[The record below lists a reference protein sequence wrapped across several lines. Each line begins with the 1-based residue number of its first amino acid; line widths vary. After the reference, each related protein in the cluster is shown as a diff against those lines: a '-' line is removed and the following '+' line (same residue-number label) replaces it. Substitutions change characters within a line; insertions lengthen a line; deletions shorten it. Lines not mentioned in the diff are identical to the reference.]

1 VRIKEEGK
9 MGKLEKF
16 FGKQVVKL
24 RWLIIVASIL
34 VLAVAGSGARHLTVS
49 NDMRIFFSDENP
61 QLQALETLENT
72 YTKNDTVLFVVAPK
86 NGDVFTRETLAAV
99 QELTES
105 SWKIPYSGRVDS
117 ISNFQHTWSEEDD
130 LIVEDLV
137 PDAASLSDED
147 LTRIREIALTEP
159 LLVDRLISSSGHV
172 TGVTINVTLPGDSV
186 SEADEVTAFA
196 RGLHEDLKS
205 RYTDLDVYLT
215 GGVIFDFSMGEVAT
229 KDMTTLVPAM
239 FLVLLVIIMVTLR
252 SIVSTLATFVIIVFS
267 MITGMGLAG
276 WLGITITTPS
286 ANAPLIIMTLAVADS
301 IHILVTILS
310 KMRSGESRHGAIAE
324 SIRINLMPVFLTSVT
339 TAIGFLTMNFSDA
352 PPFRDLGNIVAMGV
366 MAAFVYSVLFLPALM
381 AVIPIRVGAR
391 ASKADSRSCARLAD
405 FVIARRRV
413 IFWATLVLVAVL
425 AVGITRIELYD
436 NWVEYF
442 DERFEIRQAT
452 DFATDNMIG
461 FDIIEYSL
469 NSGEPG
475 GISDPE
481 YLATVESF
489 ANWYRSQSKVIHVHT
504 IADTMKRLN
513 MNMHSDDRSFY
524 RIPEQ
529 RDLAAQYL
537 LLYEMSLPFGLDLNN
552 EINVDKSATRVT
564 VSLRDITTNE
574 LRDMDEKARNWLST
588 NAPESMF
595 TYGSGLSIMWAHI
608 SQRNINSMLSGAGLA
623 LGLISLIMIFA
634 LGSVRLG
641 VLSLIPNFAPALM
654 AFGVWGLTVG
664 QVGLGLSIVISLTI
678 GIVVDDTVHFLSKYI
693 RARREHGLDPADA
706 IRFAFDTVGTAMVI
720 TTTALVA
727 GFLVLSLSGF
737 KMNADLGLMTAITI
751 SMALAM
757 DFLFLPALLMKV
769 EGMKDEETTADI
781 DLVLAPAAA
790 VSSRRSG

>member
-1 VRIKEEGK
+1 
-9 MGKLEKF
+9 MGKLERF
-16 FGKQVVKL
+16 FGNMVVRW
-24 RWLIIVASIL
+24 RWLIIAAAILMLVA
-34 VLAVAGSGARHLTVS
+34 AGSGVSRLTLS
-49 NDMRIFFSDENP
+49 NDLRVFFSEKNP
-61 QLQALETLENT
+61 QLQALEALEDT
-72 YTKNDTVLFVVAPK
+72 YTKNQNVLFTVAPRDG
-86 NGDVFTRETLAAV
+86 NVFTRETLIAIR
-99 QELTES
+99 ELTES
-105 SWKIPYSGRVDS
+105 SWKIPYSTRVDS
-117 ISNFQHTWSEEDD
+117 IANFQHTWSEGDD

-137 PDAASLSDED
+137 PDPVSLSDGD
-147 LTRIREIALTEP
+147 LSRIQEIALTEP
-159 LLVDRLISSSGHV
+159 LLVNRLISSSGHV
-172 TGVTINVTLPGDSV
+172 TGVTINVVLPGDSP
-186 SEADEVTAFA
+186 SEAYEVTAFS
-196 RGLHEDLKS
+196 RGLHEELKS
-205 RYTDLDVYLT
+205 KYTDLDIYLT
-215 GGVIFDFSMGEVAT
+215 GGVIFDFSMGEVAA
-229 KDMTTLVPAM
+229 KDMSTLIPAM
-239 FLVLLVIIMVTLR
+239 FLVLLVIIAVTLR
-252 SIVSTLATFVIIVFS
+252 SIVGTLATFVIIVFS

-276 WLGITITTPS
+276 WLGITLTAPS

-301 IHILVTILS
+301 VHILVTVLHR
-310 KMRSGESRHGAIAE
+310 MRAGEGRLGAIAE

-381 AVIPIRVGAR
+381 AVIPIRVRAR
-391 ASKADSRSCARLAD
+391 ESGVALGSCARLAD
-405 FVIARRRV
+405 FVIARRRA
-413 IFWATLVLVAVL
+413 IFWGTLVVVAIL
-425 AVGITRIELYD
+425 TVGVTRIELYD

-452 DFATDNMIG
+452 DFTTDNLTG

-475 GISDPE
+475 GISNPE

-489 ANWYRSQSKVIHVHT
+489 ANWYRSQFKVVHVHT

-524 RIPEQ
+524 RIPDQ

-564 VSLRDITTNE
+564 VSLKDITTNE
-574 LRDMDEKARNWLST
+574 LRETDEKARAWLT
-588 NAPESMF
+588 KNAPASMF

-608 SQRNINSMLSGAGLA
+608 SQRNINSMLGGAFLA
-623 LGLISLIMIFA
+623 LGLISLILVFA
-634 LGSVRLG
+634 LGSFRLG
-641 VLSLIPNFAPALM
+641 ALSLIPNFAPALM

-664 QVGLGLSIVISLTI
+664 QVGLGLSIVFSLTI

-693 RARREHGLDPADA
+693 RARREHGLDPAGA
-706 IRFAFDTVGTAMVI
+706 VRFAFDTVGTAMVI
-720 TTTALVA
+720 TTTALAA

-737 KMNADLGLMTAITI
+737 KMNSDLGLMTAITI

-757 DFLFLPALLMKV
+757 DFLFLPVLLMKV
-769 EGMKDEETTADI
+769 EGKKDEEITADI
-781 DLVLAPAAA
+781 DFVLTHAAPAG
-790 VSSRRSG
+790 SSRNG